1 MGGRIKTVGVLGTG
15 VIGASWATLFLAK
28 GLRVV
33 LCDPAPGSKKRFE
46 EYLNS
51 AWTTLERVG
60 LRDGRRKTNYEFVDN
75 LLSRIEDIDFVQ
87 EVWSRCPASKLIN
100 NA

>member
-1 MGGRIKTVGVLGTG
+1 MGEKIETVGVLGIG

-28 GLRVV
+28 GLRVII
-33 LCDPAPGSKKRFE
+33 CDPAPGSKERFE

-60 LRDGRRKTNYEFVDN
+60 LRDGEHKTNYEFVDN
-75 LLSRIEDIDFVQ
+75 LLSRIEEIDFVQ
-87 EVWSRCPASKLIN
+87 EVWFQCPALKLTN